1 MLTALDRLTIYSV
14 LCFIAFC
21 ALVLKTSAEPSFVP
35 LIGLSASILGIWIEM
50 RRWQDVSEE
59 QEG

>member
-1 MLTALDRLTIYSV
+1 MLTTLDRLTIYSV

-21 ALVLKTSAEPSFVP
+21 ALVLKTSVGPSAMP
-35 LIGLSASILGIWIEM
+35 LLGLSAAIFGIWIEM

-59 QEG
+59 QEN

>member
-1 MLTALDRLTIYSV
+1 MLTTLDRLTIYSV

-21 ALVLKTSAEPSFVP
+21 ALVLKTSVEPSAMP
-35 LIGLSASILGIWIEM
+35 LLGLSAAIFGIWIEM

-59 QEG
+59 QEN